1 MFILNNDMESQG
13 DDDLNQKRSAL
24 VTGSARGIGRAIA
37 QRLSADGFCVVVAD
51 IDEAAARATAQQIGA
66 GDPQRAFALPVD
78 VSDPASVQALMAAVL
93 QRCGHIDVLVN
104 NAGIVGAAQ
113 PVATYPIADWRR
125 IMSINLDGVFYCCQ
139 AALPSMLQRE
149 SGRIIN
155 MASISG
161 KEGNPGLAAYSTSK
175 AGVIGLTKS
184 LAKEVATRGILV
196 NCITP
201 AIIETE
207 LLQQM
212 GPDVV
217 ATLVAKIPMGRP
229 GQPAEVAALASWLAS
244 DECTFSTGAVFDLS
258 GGRAT
263 Y

>member
-1 MFILNNDMESQG
+1 MSKQ
-13 DDDLNQKRSAL
+13 RTAL
-24 VTGSARGIGRAIA
+24 VTGSARGIGQAIA
-37 QRLSADGFCVVVAD
+37 KRLTVDGFCVVVAD
-51 IDEAAARATAQQIGA
+51 IDEAAARATAEQLAA
-66 GDPQRAFALPVD
+66 GDSTRAFALPMD
-78 VSDPASVQALMAAVL
+78 VSDPASVQALVAAVL
-93 QRCGHIDVLVN
+93 ERCGQIDVLVN

-139 AALPSMLQRE
+139 AVLPSMLQRGQ
-149 SGRIIN
+149 GRIIN

-161 KEGNPGLAAYSTSK
+161 KEGNAGLAAYSTSK

-212 GPDVV
+212 GPEVV
-217 ATLVAKIPMGRP
+217 ASLVAKIPMGRP
-229 GQPAEVAALASWLAS
+229 GQPTEVAALVSWLAS

>member
-1 MFILNNDMESQG
+1 MNP
-13 DDDLNQKRSAL
+13 KRTAL
-24 VTGSARGIGRAIA
+24 VTGSARGIGKAIA

-51 IDEAAARATAQQIGA
+51 IDEVAARATAEQIGA
-66 GDPQRAFALPVD
+66 GDPARAFALPVD
-78 VSDPASVQALMAAVL
+78 VSDPASVQSLVAAAL

-113 PVATYPIADWRR
+113 PVASYPIADWRR

-139 AALPSMLQRE
+139 AALPSMLQRG

-212 GPDVV
+212 GPEVV

-229 GQPAEVAALASWLAS
+229 GQPAEVAALVSWLAS
-244 DECTFSTGAVFDLS
+244 EECTFSTGAVFDLS
-258 GGRAT
+258 GARAT

>member
-229 GQPAEVAALASWLAS
+229 GQPAEVAALVSWLAS

>member
-1 MFILNNDMESQG
+1 MKP
-13 DDDLNQKRSAL
+13 KRTAL
-24 VTGSARGIGRAIA
+24 VTGSARGIGKAIA
-37 QRLSADGFCVVVAD
+37 QRLSSDGFCVVVAD
-51 IDEAAARATAQQIGA
+51 VDEVAARATAEQIGA
-66 GDPQRAFALPVD
+66 GDPARAFALPVD
-78 VSDPASVQALMAAVL
+78 VSDPASVEALVAATL
-93 QRCGHIDVLVN
+93 QRFGQIDVLVN

-113 PVATYPIADWRR
+113 PVATYPIAHWRR

-139 AALPSMLQRE
+139 AALPSMLQRG

-161 KEGNPGLAAYSTSK
+161 KEGNAGLAAYSASK

-207 LLQQM
+207 ILKQM
-212 GPDVV
+212 GPEVV

-229 GQPAEVAALASWLAS
+229 GQPAEVAALVSWLAS
-244 DECTFSTGAVFDLS
+244 EECTFSTGAVFDLS

>member
-1 MFILNNDMESQG
+1 MSH
-13 DDDLNQKRSAL
+13 KRTAL
-24 VTGSARGIGRAIA
+24 VTGSARGIGQAIA
-37 QRLSADGFCVVVAD
+37 KRLAADGFCVVIAD
-51 IDEAAARATAQQIGA
+51 IDKPAARETAEQIAA
-66 GDPQRAFALPVD
+66 GDPTRAFALRVD
-78 VSDPASVQALMAAVL
+78 VSDPASVQALVAEVL
-93 QRCGHIDVLVN
+93 DRRGQIDVLVN

-139 AALPSMLQRE
+139 AALPSMLQHG

-212 GPDVV
+212 GPEVV

-229 GQPAEVAALASWLAS
+229 GQPAEVAALVSWLAS
-244 DECTFSTGAVFDLS
+244 NECTFSTGAVFDLS

>member
-1 MFILNNDMESQG
+1 VFILNNDMESQG

-217 ATLVAKIPMGRP
+217 ATLVAKIPLGRP
-229 GQPAEVAALASWLAS
+229 GQPAEVAALVSWLAS

>member
-1 MFILNNDMESQG
+1 MS
-13 DDDLNQKRSAL
+13 QKRIAL
-24 VTGSARGIGRAIA
+24 ITGSARGIGQAIA
-37 QRLSADGFCVVVAD
+37 KRLNADGFCVVIAD
-51 IDEAAARATAQQIGA
+51 IDESAARETAEQLA
-66 GDPQRAFALPVD
+66 SGDPTRAFALQVD
-78 VSDPASVQALMAAVL
+78 VSEPASVQAMVAQVL
-93 QRCGHIDVLVN
+93 ARCGQIDVLVN

-125 IMSINLDGVFYCCQ
+125 ILSINLDGVFYCCQ
-139 AALPSMLQRE
+139 AALPAMLQRG

-212 GPDVV
+212 GPEVV

-229 GQPAEVAALASWLAS
+229 GQPAEVAALVSWLAS

>member
-1 MFILNNDMESQG
+1 VFILNNDMESQG

-229 GQPAEVAALASWLAS
+229 GQPAEVAALVSWLAS

>member
-1 MFILNNDMESQG
+1 MNP
-13 DDDLNQKRSAL
+13 KRTAL
-24 VTGSARGIGRAIA
+24 VTGSARGIGKAIA

-51 IDEAAARATAQQIGA
+51 IDEVAARATAEQIGA
-66 GDPQRAFALPVD
+66 GDPARAFALPVD
-78 VSDPASVQALMAAVL
+78 VSDPASVQSLVAAAL

-139 AALPSMLQRE
+139 AALPSMLQRG

-212 GPDVV
+212 GPEVV

-229 GQPAEVAALASWLAS
+229 GQPAEVAALVSWLAS
-244 DECTFSTGAVFDLS
+244 EECTFSTGAVFDLS

>member
-1 MFILNNDMESQG
+1 MD
-13 DDDLNQKRSAL
+13 QKRTAL

-37 QRLSADGFCVVVAD
+37 ERLAADGFCIVIAD
-51 IDEAAARATAQQIGA
+51 IDEGAARATAEQLAA
-66 GDPQRAFALPVD
+66 GDPDRAFALRVD
-78 VSDPASVQALMAAVL
+78 VSDPASVQALVAAVL
-93 QRCGHIDVLVN
+93 ERCGHIDVLVN

-113 PVATYPIADWRR
+113 PVASYPIADWRR

-139 AALPSMLQRE
+139 AALPSMLQRG

-161 KEGNPGLAAYSTSK
+161 KEGNAGLAAYSTSK

-212 GPDVV
+212 GPEVV

-229 GQPAEVAALASWLAS
+229 GQPAEVAALVSWLAS

>member
-1 MFILNNDMESQG
+1 MS
-13 DDDLNQKRSAL
+13 QKRTAL

-37 QRLSADGFCVVVAD
+37 ERLAADGFCVVIAD
-51 IDEAAARATAQQIGA
+51 IDEVAARATAHQLAA
-66 GDPQRAFALPVD
+66 GDPERAFALRVD
-78 VSDPASVQALMAAVL
+78 VSDPTSVQALVAAVL
-93 QRCGHIDVLVN
+93 ERCGQIDVLVN

-139 AALPSMLQRE
+139 AALPAMLQRG

-161 KEGNPGLAAYSTSK
+161 KEGNAGLAAYSTSK

-212 GPDVV
+212 GPEVV

-229 GQPAEVAALASWLAS
+229 GQPAEVAALVSWLAS

>member
-1 MFILNNDMESQG
+1 MD
-13 DDDLNQKRSAL
+13 QKRTAL

-37 QRLSADGFCVVVAD
+37 ERLAADGFCVVIAD
-51 IDEAAARATAQQIGA
+51 IDEVAARATAEQLAA
-66 GDPQRAFALPVD
+66 GDPERAFALRVD
-78 VSDPASVQALMAAVL
+78 VSDPTSVQALVAAVL
-93 QRCGHIDVLVN
+93 ERCGHIDVLVN

-139 AALPSMLQRE
+139 SALPSMLQRG

-161 KEGNPGLAAYSTSK
+161 KEGNAGLAAYSTSK

-212 GPDVV
+212 GPAVV

-229 GQPAEVAALASWLAS
+229 GQPAEVAALVSWLAS